1 MKKNTITLTKK
12 VNNKFVAMEKF
23 TKFKFVIRKTK
34 VKFRTLVY
42 MVLEMIFKIYDKLII
57 IEKCKK

>member
-23 TKFKFVIRKTK
+23 TKFKFVITKTK

>member
-23 TKFKFVIRKTK
+23 TKFKFVITKTK
-34 VKFRTLVY
+34 VKFWTLVY